1 MGLYTGS
8 GIFSGTSNS
17 GKNGGIIQ
25 TAYRNA
31 PMVMTANG
39 NGIHLSNFDTT
50 ITPCS
55 SASRFLIIVSLGCVS
70 SNTSNSLTF
79 EIRRNGNSINDMRGD
94 ADQSRPRRT
103 FRTGR
108 NWNSDYNH
116 GFGISFT
123 AQDFPNT
130 TSAVT
135 YNLYSH
141 PQNNNR
147 CYINRTEADSNGTN
161 NYQARTF
168 SSMTVMEI
176 GDT

>member
-25 TAYRNA
+25 TAYA
-31 PMVMTANG
+31 SVPQVVSANG
-39 NGIHLSNFDTT
+39 DGIHLNMFDVA
-50 ITPCS
+50 ITPAS
-55 SASRFLIIVSLGCVS
+55 SSSRFLIIVSLGCVS

-79 EIRRNGNSINDMRGD
+79 EIRRNGSSINDMRGNSD
-94 ADQSRPRRT
+94 GSRPRRT

-130 TSAVT
+130 TSTVT

-147 CYINRTEADSNGTN
+147 CFINRTEQDSNGSN
-161 NYQARTF
+161 NYQARTH